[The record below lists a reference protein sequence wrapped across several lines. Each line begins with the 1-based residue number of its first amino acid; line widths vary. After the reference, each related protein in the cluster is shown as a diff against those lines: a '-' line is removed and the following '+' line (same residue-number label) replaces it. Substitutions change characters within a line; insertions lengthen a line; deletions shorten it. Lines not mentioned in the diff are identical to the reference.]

1 MMKFFFTILF
11 SVLIATVSMNV
22 QISEKSKDSLGD
34 IVLLKK
40 ITDALIE
47 FSQDHIMKIGKA
59 LAGVND
65 FTVHRTRA

>member
-22 QISEKSKDSLGD
+22 QTSEKSKDSLGG

-47 FSQDHIMKIGKA
+47 FLQNRVMKIGKA

-65 FTVHRTRA
+65 FTVHRARA